1 MSTAMSIVIAELHS
15 CICTQTTQAHPRVG
29 VFVATV
35 VKGID
40 DIVHFIHSSLS
51 LSPLPTVGARF
62 LRVCARVLL
71 PCLRPNLLATLEI
84 LQIVTLIS
92 GVPNRFS

>member
-51 LSPLPTVGARF
+51 LSPLPTRARGP
-62 LRVCARVLL
+62 LGERDLSL
-71 PCLRPNLLATLEI
+71 PRFKLE
-84 LQIVTLIS
+84 
-92 GVPNRFS
+92 